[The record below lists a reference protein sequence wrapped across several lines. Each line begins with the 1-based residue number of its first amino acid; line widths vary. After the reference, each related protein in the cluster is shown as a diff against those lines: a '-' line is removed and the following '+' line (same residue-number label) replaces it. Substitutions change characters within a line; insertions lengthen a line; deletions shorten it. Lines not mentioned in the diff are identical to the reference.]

1 MEEKKENKTYL
12 IDISEIQAKYL
23 PLSKKKI
30 RKIVTTYLRTIR
42 VGSKLLVD
50 REQLE
55 KFLQD
60 PDRDRIK

>member
-1 MEEKKENKTYL
+1 MEDKKTYF
-12 IDISEIQAKYL
+12 IDISEIQAEYL

-30 RKIVTTYLRTIR
+30 RKIVTTYIRTMRI
-42 VGSKLLVD
+42 GKKILVD

-55 KFLQD
+55 SFLRD